1 MEKQKST
8 AKISA
13 ILMVI
18 AFVLSIIGYI
28 VSLITAFNILAIV
41 WLVLSFLFVLPF
53 IIILFRQNK
62 GIPLLISFILFCL
75 FGLIVSILSL
85 SITGILRYILYI
97 LVILLLVFNLKYFKK
112 TSNKLSKIV
121 FIIFAVLAGILL
133 VVDIVFGIIGVI
145 ASLLLG
151 IFAFTKVV
159 LESIAIILFT
169 AWIVTIKKGTAIV
182 EDIAIEASG
191 DIIENQANSV
201 SKVER
206 KCPNCANVSSAKFC
220 PNCGADM
227 SEAEVVEKPNFYK
240 DKVCPIVNDKVK
252 PFVKKHKIPVI
263 IVSSLLVVAIVLTSV
278 LVPIFSN
285 KFRAGRV
292 DNIDLG
298 DTKEQVR
305 KVLGDPYEEEGRLWS
320 YYSKNYINLND
331 EIAKLEEKMETIE
344 SEEDLEKLF
353 QEAEK
358 LDKELEELEY
368 KKIEVFF
375 DSESKVNSVVY
386 DAKVKKGEDPSKKE
400 FKKAV
405 VESNQLRLRVYDEK
419 PTDISAKV
427 YYKDGSF
434 RNDYVECKEV
444 VFTNTVGLGLNTDY
458 VTFSNAWG
466 EYKIIY
472 EYKDL
477 NKGEKVIINSGDFKF
492 TYTVLND
499 ENTELDLLIE
509 GEGIL
514 EEYISKRVK
523 FVTIGNSV
531 TSIGDSV
538 FYGCSSLTSVT
549 IGNSVTYIGDWAF
562 GYCSSL
568 TSVTIPNSVTYIG
581 DSVFGTQMDNWRSLK
596 TINYNGTKAEF
607 LAIDREYGWHFG
619 TLDDLVVKCTD
630 GDLSKSEVM

>member
-1 MEKQKST
+1 MDKQKST

-28 VSLITAFNILAIV
+28 VSLISLNILSIV
-41 WLVLSFLFVLPF
+41 WFVLSFLFVLPF

-75 FGLIVSILSL
+75 FGLVVSIFSL

-133 VVDIVFGIIGVI
+133 VVDIVLGIIGVV
-145 ASLLLG
+145 ASLFLG
-151 IFAFTKVV
+151 VFTFLKVV
-159 LESIAIILFT
+159 LESISIILFA
-169 AWIVTIKKGTAIV
+169 AWIVTINKGTAIV
-182 EDIAIEASG
+182 EDIAIDASC
-191 DIIENQANSV
+191 DISENQANSV

-206 KCPNCANVSSAKFC
+206 KCPNCANVSSTKFC

-227 SEAEVVEKPNFYK
+227 SEAEVVEKPNFHK
-240 DKVCPIVNDKVK
+240 DKVCPTANDMVK

-278 LVPIFSN
+278 LVPILSN

-305 KVLGDPYEEEGRLWS
+305 KVLGDPYEEEGSLWS

-386 DAKVKKGEDPSKKE
+386 DAKVKKGVDPRSKEVKNVNVPCSE
-400 FKKAV
+400 LFMEMNV
-405 VESNQLRLRVYDEK
+405 SIIGV
-419 PTDISAKV
+419 KV

-434 RNDYVECKEV
+434 RNDYANINKMEDAPPGMIKIM
-444 VFTNTVGLGLNTDY
+444 
-458 VTFSNAWG
+458 FSNSWG
-466 EYKIIY
+466 RYFLLVEEDEKVCKGDKIAGKLNDNVTYTMTVLSGKTLDDAKFDLSISGKGKIIS
-472 EYKDL
+472 ELKDDNGWPL
-477 NKGEKVIINSGDFKF
+477 YPWKN
-492 TYTVLND
+492 
-499 ENTELDLLIE
+499 LIE
-509 GEGIL
+509 HIISLKIGENITDIGVKAFFNSSL
-514 EEYISKRVK
+514 E
-523 FVTIGNSV
+523 
-531 TSIGDSV
+531 SV
-538 FYGCSSLTSVT
+538 F
-549 IGNSVTYIGDWAF
+549 
-562 GYCSSL
+562 
-568 TSVTIPNSVTYIG
+568 IPNGVKNIRYRAFS
-581 DSVFGTQMDNWRSLK
+581 NCRSLK
-596 TINYNGTKAEF
+596 IINYNGTKVEF
-607 LAIDREYGWHFG
+607 LAINKENNWLYR
-619 TLDDLVVKCTD
+619 TPDDLIVKCTD
-630 GDLSKSEVM
+630 GDLSKSEVE